1 MQWNRFFTRDI
12 VIAGAL
18 LLCIIVVGA
27 VRAARRPAPEQ
38 EVPGALSPTNLDGE
52 VHNVV
57 EVMNR
62 PERKA
67 DRQVALDAIASHEAK
82 IAEDPSHVE
91 VPAYRLAIANLYITR
106 LGDLE
111 FASVHLDALISQFP
125 ESNLAAQA
133 YAKLANCYEN
143 MGDWSLADYTYR
155 KMMNHFPEGSANWE
169 YARAK
174 RFGDTAY

>member
-18 LLCIIVVGA
+18 LLCIIVAGA

-38 EVPGALSPTNLDGE
+38 EVPVTLSPTNIDGK

-57 EVMNR
+57 EDMNR
-62 PERKA
+62 PERKS
-67 DRQVALDAIASHEAK
+67 DRQVALDAIVSHETK
-82 IAEDPSHVE
+82 ISKNPSHVE

-111 FASVHLDALISQFP
+111 SAAVHLDALISEFP
-125 ESNLAAQA
+125 ESNLAGQA
-133 YAKLANCYEN
+133 YAKLADCYEN
-143 MGDWSLADYTYR
+143 MGHWTGAESTYR
-155 KMMNHFPEGSANWE
+155 EMMNHFPEGSARWE
-169 YARAK
+169 YADAK
-174 RFGDTAY
+174 LRGDTAY